1 LYELR
6 EIGVDYL
13 SYRDRGIPGHPA
25 PSWDGNWETCMTLN
39 GAWGYNA
46 SDHNWKSPQ
55 TIVQMLARVVS
66 KGGNFLLNFGPT
78 AEGELPAEGVEI
90 VKRVGVWL
98 RVNGE
103 AIYGAR
109 ASNLG
114 TIGTPRAAPGA
125 NIENQPKGKAKA
137 RKSREPELEFAW
149 VATSRPASKAT
160 AQPAKI
166 YRHIFKWPAGH
177 LKVEG
182 MTNQVS
188 KAYLLGDAARTPLE
202 LSQKEGV
209 FSVVLPANAPDPIAT
224 VVCLE
229 CAVGN

>member
-1 LYELR
+1 
-6 EIGVDYL
+6 
-13 SYRDRGIPGHPA
+13 
-25 PSWDGNWETCMTLN
+25 MTLN

-55 TIVQMLARVVS
+55 TVVQMLARVVS

-90 VKRVGVWL
+90 VKKVGAWL

-114 TIGTPRAAPGA
+114 TIGAPRAASGA
-125 NIENQPKGKAKA
+125 DIENQPKGKAKA

-166 YRHIFKWPAGH
+166 YLHIFKWPAGR
-177 LKVEG
+177 LEVQG
-182 MTNQVS
+182 MTSQVS
-188 KAYLLGDAARTPLE
+188 KAYLLGDAKHAPLKF
-202 LSQKEGV
+202 SQKDGT
-209 FSVVLPANAPDPIAT
+209 FSVELAGNAPDPIAT

-229 CAVGN
+229 CAAE